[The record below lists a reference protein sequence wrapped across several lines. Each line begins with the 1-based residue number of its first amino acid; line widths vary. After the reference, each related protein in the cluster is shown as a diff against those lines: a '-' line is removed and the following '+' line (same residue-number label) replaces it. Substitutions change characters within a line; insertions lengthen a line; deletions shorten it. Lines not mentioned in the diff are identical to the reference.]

1 MSLRLD
7 EIRVL
12 SEDASKESI
21 VALIGLMNDETLSP
35 EEFDAAEEAF
45 EEVSFL
51 YAFPQTEEEERDLK
65 ICELIAQRL
74 HQLQDLAYDF
84 HEEEEHLIEAKLEV
98 EVATRLLERAE
109 DVDKADRQTEL
120 EMCGV
125 MLKQAT
131 DECVLI
137 EEEMEQVNDWMD
149 CAHEMLTTEKYQELP
164 EECLEVLFP
173 EECEE
178 DDCEE
183 GDECE
188 EDNED
193 GEDDVMEE
201 EGCEREGGC
210 CGGGGCK

>member
-7 EIRVL
+7 EIREL

-21 VALIGLMNDETLSP
+21 ATLIDLMNDETLSP

-84 HEEEEHLIEAKLEV
+84 HEEEEHLIEAKLEA
-98 EVATRLLERAE
+98 EVAARLLERAE
-109 DVDKADRQTEL
+109 DAHKADRKTEL
-120 EMCGV
+120 EMTEV
-125 MLKQAT
+125 MTNQALQ
-131 DECVLI
+131 ECALI
-137 EEEMEQVNDWMD
+137 EEEIDQINEWMN

-173 EECEE
+173 EEE
-178 DDCEE
+178 DMEMDEDCDDEFE
-183 GDECE
+183 DEDEECE
-188 EDNED
+188 AE
-193 GEDDVMEE
+193 
-201 EGCEREGGC
+201 EGGC